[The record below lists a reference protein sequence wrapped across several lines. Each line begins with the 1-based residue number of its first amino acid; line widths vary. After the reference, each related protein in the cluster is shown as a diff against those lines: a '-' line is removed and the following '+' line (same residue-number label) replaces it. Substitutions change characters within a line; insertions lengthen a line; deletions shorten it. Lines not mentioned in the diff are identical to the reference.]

1 MKYSDAIFICDDID
15 GDTFSL
21 EAKLEAIEKIL
32 GMETINAV
40 KKETLVKVIRW
51 FFDNCV
57 RVERQEEDEQ

>member
-21 EAKLEAIEKIL
+21 ETKIEAIEKIL
-32 GMETINAV
+32 GMATFNAV

-57 RVERQEEDEQ
+57 RVEAQGEE